1 MTTDTAIPEKLLTKE
16 ELANYLGISTTLI
29 SRHCRKSDFPKI
41 NVGLS
46 EKKKKLRF
54 RLGEVLEWFERRNR
68 LKNRR

>member
-1 MTTDTAIPEKLLTKE
+1 MQEELLTME
-16 ELANYLGISTTLI
+16 ELAQRLKVSKD
-29 SRHCRKSDFPKI
+29 SVKRHCKKSDFPKI

-54 RLGEVLEWFERRNR
+54 RYSEVLEWFERRNR